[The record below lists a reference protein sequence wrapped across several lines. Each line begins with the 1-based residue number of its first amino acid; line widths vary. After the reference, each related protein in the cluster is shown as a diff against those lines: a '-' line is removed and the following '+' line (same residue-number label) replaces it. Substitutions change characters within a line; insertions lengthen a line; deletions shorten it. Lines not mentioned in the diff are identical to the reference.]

1 MLKPADWVQYQLCFF
16 PVVWPLAYWS
26 RDSVSHPGPHRLG
39 TEPRPLTSGL
49 VSFPLCVTTYLI
61 NVEDFLSFSD
71 LHCICVNFLDLLIE
85 S

>member
-39 TEPRPLTSGL
+39 TEPRPLTYIHWPSPA
-49 VSFPLCVTTYLI
+49 SCPLCHLG
-61 NVEDFLSFSD
+61 SQ
-71 LHCICVNFLDLLIE
+71 CP
-85 S
+85 